1 MKNEI
6 FQKYFYHIAHE
17 TNTHTLTYIG
27 WCVCSTPHMTDLVWL
42 GLALMMITRPEILEN
57 YPKGDINAGHD
68 ILVFRCHN
76 VRICWLISLRVLLI
90 YEIRRLYLFIC
101 TGFSLFWSG
110 KYGLLSTI
118 SITEVISFFKRQYF
132 AVFFF

>member
-68 ILVFRCHN
+68 ILVFRYHN

-101 TGFSLFWSG
+101 TDFILF
-110 KYGLLSTI
+110 
-118 SITEVISFFKRQYF
+118 
-132 AVFFF
+132 